1 VSSAIHNRTSREKKT
16 KSHRDRLTCLQAAM
30 SRKDGWTEEQI
41 ARLLDEKT
49 EATPRNYVRDG
60 LRDLGETPE

>member
-1 VSSAIHNRTSREKKT
+1 
-16 KSHRDRLTCLQAAM
+16 M